1 MSNIRTIISN
11 NNTPSHTVSIV
22 RIAFIYSFFNL
33 HITSRIDQYRSIS
46 TIIGQIIIKFISSN
60 ISNIDKTTSR
70 FNITDYL
77 QNNSLTNSKP
87 INVNN
92 SIGITTFLQ
101 NRININKTIRQ
112 DISHHNTSCN
122 IRTIIRNRQ
131 LPSNQI
137 IEISLRHI
145 NLFNNSQIR
154 SRRNF
159 NYSRIVIIA
168 QIIINFMTG
177 N

>member
-1 MSNIRTIISN
+1 M
-11 NNTPSHTVSIV
+11 
-22 RIAFIYSFFNL
+22 
-33 HITSRIDQYRSIS
+33 
-46 TIIGQIIIKFISSN
+46 IKFISSN

-70 FNITDYL
+70 FNLTDYL

-122 IRTIIRNRQ
+122 IRTIIRNNQ
-131 LPSNQI
+131 PPSNQI

-145 NLFNNSQIR
+145 NMFNNSQIR

-159 NYSRIVIIA
+159 NYSRIIIIT
-168 QIIINFMTG
+168 QIIINFLTG
-177 N
+177 NWNIVCNYSCCIYTTNDF

>member
-1 MSNIRTIISN
+1 MSDIRTIISN
-11 NNTPSHTVSIV
+11 NNTPSHIVPIV
-22 RIAFIYSFFNL
+22 RITFIYSFYNL
-33 HITSRIDQYRSIS
+33 HITSRINQYRRIS
-46 TIIGQIIIKFISSN
+46 TVIGQIMIKFISSN

-70 FNITDYL
+70 FNLTDYL

-101 NRININKTIRQ
+101 NRININKAIRQ
-112 DISHHNTSCN
+112 DISHNNSSCN
-122 IRTIIRNRQ
+122 IRTIIRNNQ
-131 LPSNQI
+131 PPSNQI

-145 NLFNNSQIR
+145 NMFNNSQIR

-159 NYSRIVIIA
+159 NYSRIIIIT
-168 QIIINFMTG
+168 QIIINFLTG